1 MEAQPTERQV
11 SADRMA
17 WVHLWL
23 MASAVLLLAV
33 CAASLIILVQIN
45 SVQIHLVELNKRIAA
60 VEKRLEKVG
69 STP

>member
-1 MEAQPTERQV
+1 
-11 SADRMA
+11 MA
-17 WVHLWL
+17 WIHLWL

-69 STP
+69 STQ